1 MQWDMERDSAFV
13 TGGGSGIGQA
23 IALKLGEQKVRVAVA
38 DVDGAKAEETAA
50 RITAGGAAALP
61 LTLDVTRPDQ
71 VNAAIAKTHSEFGG
85 LAYLM
90 NVAGISQQ
98 KPVHE
103 ISDADWQRMIDV
115 HLNGTF
121 YCIRAALPLMMEARF
136 GAIASLSSMHG
147 LKGQEW
153 ASHYSAAKAGIAAL
167 TKAVARE
174 VAEYGIRINAL
185 APGPIDTPMWRRGLT
200 GEALERRKSERS
212 KLVPMGRLGQP
223 EEVADLAVFLLS
235 PASSYMTGQIVGVN
249 GGELMP

>member
-1 MQWDMERDSAFV
+1 MELQGLSATV
-13 TGGGSGIGQA
+13 TGGGRGIGRG
-23 IALKLGEQKVRVAVA
+23 IALKLGEQGVKVAVA
-38 DVDGAKAEETAA
+38 DVDPAKAEGTAS
-50 RITAGGAAALP
+50 RIKAGGGAALP
-61 LTLDVTRPDQ
+61 LELDVTRSDQ
-71 VNAAIAKTHSEFGG
+71 VNDAVARAHAEFGS

-103 ISDADWQRMIDV
+103 ITDADWARMIDV

-136 GAIASLSSMHG
+136 GVIASLSSMHG

-174 VAEYGIRINAL
+174 VSEYGIRINAL

-200 GEALERRKSERS
+200 GEALEKRKSDRS
-212 KLVPMGRLGQP
+212 KLVPMGRLGEP
-223 EEVADLAVFLLS
+223 SEVADLAVFLLS
-235 PASSYMTGQIVGVN
+235 PASSYMTGQVVGVN